1 MKRIVNFC
9 AICVVV
15 VGMFVLSPGTI
26 FAQDKWAMGTSGA
39 GSGPYVHG
47 GSIAKILNKHQS
59 VVRLS
64 PQATAGFNENVELVS
79 GGKIEIG
86 QQMAAGLLDAYEG
99 KGAFKGNPHKRIRLL
114 FPYTLVTCHLV
125 AREASNI
132 KTIEDLKGN
141 KINMGL
147 PAMITRIENEFL
159 FQAANIK
166 MEDIKMFQL
175 ATGEGLAALKDGVI
189 DASINYY
196 SIGHGGL
203 LELAFS
209 AKVKVISIPD
219 AVIDQ
224 FEKIRGGIVRI
235 TIPANTYKGQ
245 ESPVK
250 TFAGSNALF
259 ARDDLPEEKVY
270 QITKAFWSNLAEVR
284 KDPAFK
290 ELTQDFAYSE
300 KMKVPYHPGALRY
313 FKEIGLTK

>member
-1 MKRIVNFC
+1 MKRIVDFC

-15 VGMFVLSPGTI
+15 VGLSVLSSGTV
-26 FAQDKWAMGTSGA
+26 FAQDKWALGTSGA
-39 GSGPYVHG
+39 GSGPYAHG
-47 GSIAKILNKHQS
+47 GSVTKVLNKHQS

-86 QQMAAGLLDAYEG
+86 AQLGGGLVDAYEG

-114 FPYTLVTCHLV
+114 FPYVPVICHLV
-125 AREASNI
+125 TREASDI
-132 KTIEDLKGN
+132 KTIADLKG
-141 KINMGL
+141 KKVNMGL

-166 MEDIKMFQL
+166 MEDIKMFQM
-175 ATGEGLAALKDGVI
+175 ATGDGLTALKDGVI

-209 AKVKVISIPD
+209 TKVKVISIPD
-219 AVIDQ
+219 EVIDQ
-224 FEKIRGGIVRI
+224 FEKIRGGIVRLI
-235 TIPANTYKGQ
+235 IPPNTYKGQ

-250 TFAGSNALF
+250 TFAQQNVLF

-270 QITKAFWSNLAEVR
+270 QITKAFWSNLAELR

-290 ELTQDFAYSE
+290 DLTQDFAYSE
-300 KMKVPYHPGALRY
+300 KTKVPYHPGALRY